1 VARGALH
8 GLGVRPLSTVLV
20 TYGGYALDHPEC
32 GGALRA
38 AGLELR
44 ASPRERHRV
53 ADEMVELLDGAVAAI
68 ADADLFDDE
77 VLSRSPQL
85 RVIAR
90 TGVGLDMIDLDAAA
104 QAGVYVT
111 TTPEVNNETVADHAL
126 ALILAAQRSLLEQ
139 DAIVRRGGWRSF
151 AVGRGQLHGATV
163 GIVGYGAI
171 GRAVARRL
179 RGFGVRILAH
189 DPFVEAAEDDVTLTM
204 LDDLLARSD
213 IVTVHAPLS
222 EATHKLI
229 GARELARMR
238 PGATIVNTARGPVV
252 DEQALV
258 DALQDGR
265 IGAAGLDVFER
276 EPPTQSPLLGMR
288 NVVLSPHVGGISDAS
303 NLAMSRLATENVLAV
318 LEGRVPPTAVTSPR

>member
-8 GLGVRPLSTVLV
+8 RLGVRALSTVLV
-20 TYGGYALDHPEC
+20 TYGGYALEDPEC
-32 GGALRA
+32 GGALQA
-38 AGLELR
+38 SGLELR
-44 ASPRERHRV
+44 VSPRERHRS

-68 ADADLFDDE
+68 ADADLYDAE
-77 VLSRSPQL
+77 VLRRSPGL

-139 DAIVRRGGWRSF
+139 DAIVRGGGWRSF

-171 GRAVARRL
+171 GKAVARRL
-179 RGFGVRILAH
+179 RGFGVRILAY
-189 DPFVEAAEDDVTLTM
+189 DPFVTEAQDGVTLTA
-204 LDDLLARSD
+204 LDDLLAQSD

-222 EATHKLI
+222 DQTRGLLD
-229 GARELARMR
+229 ARAFGLMR
-238 PGATIVNTARGPVV
+238 PGATIVNTARGPVI
-252 DEQALV
+252 DETALVQAL
-258 DALQDGR
+258 QEGR
-265 IGAAGLDVFER
+265 LAAAGLDVFER
-276 EPPTQSPLLGMR
+276 EPPAESPLLEMR

-318 LEGRVPPTAVTSPR
+318 LAGRTPPTAVTSPR

>member
-8 GLGVRPLSTVLV
+8 RLGVRALSTVLV
-20 TYGGYALDHPEC
+20 TYGGYALDDPEC
-32 GGALRA
+32 GGALQA
-38 AGLELR
+38 NGLELR
-44 ASPRERHRV
+44 VSPRERHRS
-53 ADEMVELLDGAVAAI
+53 ADEMAELLDGAVAAI
-68 ADADLFDDE
+68 ADADLYDAE
-77 VLSRSPQL
+77 VLRRSPGL

-139 DAIVRRGGWRSF
+139 DAIVRGGGWRSF
-151 AVGRGQLHGATV
+151 DVGRGQLHGATV

-189 DPFVEAAEDDVTLTM
+189 DPFVEAADEDVTLTP
-204 LDDLLARSD
+204 LDDLLAQSD

-222 EATHKLI
+222 EATRKLI
-229 GARELARMR
+229 GAREFGLMR
-238 PGATIVNTARGPVV
+238 PGATIVNTARGPVI
-252 DEQALV
+252 DEAALVQAL
-258 DALQDGR
+258 QEGR

-276 EPPTQSPLLGMR
+276 EPPKQSPLLEMP
-288 NVVLSPHVGGISDAS
+288 NVVVSPHVGGISDAS

-318 LEGRVPPTAVTSPR
+318 LEGREPPTAVTSPR